1 MSCKDLLDIYFR
13 LTTRF
18 DFLWNFYTFFVIA
31 LSGYIL
37 TKHEVSWTVD
47 NKIAILAGYSLFVM
61 MNIFALIATSKALR
75 ATAEAIYQC
84 LATSEPRD
92 ISVVRVLVRRNH
104 HLDNLAT
111 FGVHSV
117 MLVLVI
123 ALIMLK

>member
-1 MSCKDLLDIYFR
+1 MSCKDLLDIYFK

-31 LSGYIL
+31 LGGYIL
-37 TKHEVSWTVD
+37 AKDEVTWTFD

-61 MNIFALIATSKALR
+61 MNIFALIVTSKALR

-111 FGVHSV
+111 FSIHGIML
-117 MLVLVI
+117 MLVI
-123 ALIMLK
+123 TLIMFK